1 MTKIDF
7 WAKHFFSTVYPAD
20 LVALFLSYPQKA
32 INMIRLYWIFC
43 VKHKWCCQMLEKL
56 FVVFFHSIK
65 IPCLAP
71 KFHELIQSQKALNGL
86 LWCFCFCLIIWLL
99 NLLSICLVWY
109 EVTIW
114 RIQMIL
120 IIRDSDNGFIL
131 VQTKR
136 EMKSGKVS
144 DP

>member
-1 MTKIDF
+1 MLNGLQALTFECLCTKEYHKNYF
-7 WAKHFFSTVYPAD
+7 QH
-20 LVALFLSYPQKA
+20 
-32 INMIRLYWIFC
+32 LYLNVFHVIFC
-43 VKHKWCCQMLEKL
+43 VKHKRRCQMLEKL
-56 FVVFFHSIK
+56 FGVFFHFIY

-71 KFHELIQSQKALNGL
+71 KFHELTQSQKTLNGL
-86 LWCFCFCLIIWLL
+86 LWCFCFCFIIWLL
-99 NLLSICLVWY
+99 SLLSICLVWY
-109 EVTIW
+109 EDTIW